1 MDLVL
6 HLHRL
11 DRQEAL
17 ARLDLVQNSRGLE
30 GSRPSLDRLGGA
42 SWVRTK
48 ARVRKSMQ
56 EMAGE
61 LLKLYAARE
70 IANGHAF
77 AGEDP
82 WQQEFEASFPYVET
96 DDQVRAIHQLHA
108 SRWEARHQLR
118 KSLREARRSL
128 RDLVFTGADDAAIQA
143 KTAEVQQLVAQGV
156 QMRVEGLRAMSQILT
171 PEQRDKLRQR
181 RPTWH

>member
-1 MDLVL
+1 VSGAWQGLVSAAR
-6 HLHRL
+6 RL
-11 DRQEAL
+11 GPVTL
-17 ARLDLVQNSRGLE
+17 AR
-30 GSRPSLDRLGGA
+30 P
-42 SWVRTK
+42 
-48 ARVRKSMQ
+48 
-56 EMAGE
+56 
-61 LLKLYAARE
+61 
-70 IANGHAF
+70 HA
-77 AGEDP
+77 
-82 WQQEFEASFPYVET
+82 
-96 DDQVRAIHQLHA
+96 VRAIHQLHA